1 MKSDKLV
8 KKIFSVD
15 NRFVRFCERVLDLLT
30 LNILFVL
37 TCLPIITVG
46 IAKMSLYQVLLR
58 MKEEQHIAVF
68 PAYLSAVKENSKR
81 GFFLGL
87 GEVAIVLFCLLDMR
101 ILGQVENNVSLG
113 MRLVCIAILFL
124 TVMTSFYLYPLALRE
139 PSTNLQLVKK
149 AFFLTCLNFPWS
161 FLMIGILGV
170 LFILLYSSLLAFL
183 LGMSLL
189 FLIGFSAMGYVYV
202 SFMERLLEKYLYLS
216 IRLEK

>member
-1 MKSDKLV
+1 MKSEKLV

-15 NRFVRFCERVLDLLT
+15 NRFVRFCERVLDFLT

-58 MKEEQHIAVF
+58 MKEEQHISVF
-68 PAYLSAVKENSKR
+68 SVYVSAAKENSKR

-87 GEVAIVLFCLLDMR
+87 GEMAIVLVCLLDLR
-101 ILGQVENNVSLG
+101 ILGQMESNVSLG
-113 MRLVCIAILFL
+113 MRLVCVAILFL
-124 TVMTSFYLYPLALRE
+124 TAMTSFYLYPLALRD
-139 PSTNLQLVKK
+139 SMTNLQLIKK

-161 FLMIGILGV
+161 FLMVGIIGV

-183 LGMSLL
+183 LGMSILL
-189 FLIGFSAMGYVYV
+189 LIGFSTMGYLYV
-202 SFMERLLEKYLYLS
+202 SLMERLLEKISVVKY
-216 IRLEK
+216 